1 MQNEIQTS
9 SELDNALD
17 GLMVSS
23 ELDEALAE
31 LKTLG
36 FNYNDG
42 GRKEAGYKGD
52 AGDCVTR
59 AISIATGNGYEVTR
73 KDLMR
78 VTEGFKGKSR
88 SKVAKRVKSN
98 SVRNGVFKE
107 IYRPYLEAIGWK
119 RVGLQKFGDPKRY
132 YMTTDDLPM
141 GTVIVEM
148 RKHLVTVIDHVVKDT
163 WDSRV
168 SQKWVDGAPTDE
180 TTPKA
185 ITAYWVSA

>member
-107 IYRPYLEAIGWK
+107 IYRP
-119 RVGLQKFGDPKRY
+119 
-132 YMTTDDLPM
+132 
-141 GTVIVEM
+141 
-148 RKHLVTVIDHVVKDT
+148 
-163 WDSRV
+163 
-168 SQKWVDGAPTDE
+168 
-180 TTPKA
+180 
-185 ITAYWVSA
+185 